1 MTTATSAI
9 RPGAPTGT
17 GPGTVYRVEV
27 EAPLPLWPL
36 TLMIS
41 AYPVW
46 FLLGLSGFMWVVL
59 AAPMAASLIR
69 RRNLVAPKGIGFWI
83 VFLIAVAGSSFS
95 IDTVGRMSGFVL
107 RFGYYVAATVFLLYL
122 LNGGLGVSVPRIVR
136 SFTVLWMFSISGG
149 YLALVLGDFSFRSPM
164 YYLMPAA
171 LLSNELIHTLV
182 TPGFADLQDIIGFPI
197 PRPKAPFSYTNSWGS
212 MTALTTPFA
221 FMALSDARVGLPPRL
236 VRWVLIAS
244 LVPIVISLN
253 RGLWLSLG
261 VGIAYAAVRFGVGGQ
276 TKLFARLMLVS
287 VLVAVALALSPL
299 GDVVESRVDNGHSNE
314 DRIGLAVAAIDGAAE
329 RPVFGW
335 GAPRPNLRNLP
346 SVGTHGQI
354 WLVTFSHGFLG
365 LFGFVGA
372 IVSYFVRTRRQTKAV
387 GLWAHSVILV
397 AMVQMPVYLLIPH
410 SLFAIMAAV
419 AVAVRCQQP
428 SDQ

>member
-1 MTTATSAI
+1 MTTATPAV
-9 RPGAPTGT
+9 RPGAPSPTGT
-17 GPGTVYRVEV
+17 GQVYRVEA

-46 FLLGLSGFMWVVL
+46 FLLGLSGFMWVIL
-59 AAPMAASLIR
+59 AAPMAASLVR

-95 IDTVGRMSGFVL
+95 IDTAGRMSGFVL

-122 LNGGLGVSVPRIVR
+122 LNGGLSVSVPRIVR
-136 SFTVLWMFSISGG
+136 SFTVLWMFSIAGG
-149 YLALVLGDFSFRSPM
+149 YMALVLGDFSFRSPM

-171 LLSNELIHTLV
+171 LLGNELINTLV
-182 TPGFADLQDIIGFPI
+182 TPGFADLQDIIGFPV

-221 FMALSDARVGLPPRL
+221 FMALSDSRVGLSPRL
-236 VRWVLIAS
+236 VRWVLVAS
-244 LVPIVISLN
+244 LVPVVISLN

-276 TKLFARLMLVS
+276 TKLFARLMAVS
-287 VLVAVALALSPL
+287 VFVAVALALSPL
-299 GDVVESRVDNGHSNE
+299 GNLVESRVDNGHSNE
-314 DRIGLAVAAIDGAAE
+314 DRIGLAVSAIDGAVE

-335 GAPRPNLRNLP
+335 GAPRPNVRNLP

-365 LFGFVGA
+365 IFGFVGA

-419 AVAVRCQQP
+419 AVAVRCQQAN
-428 SDQ
+428 DQ